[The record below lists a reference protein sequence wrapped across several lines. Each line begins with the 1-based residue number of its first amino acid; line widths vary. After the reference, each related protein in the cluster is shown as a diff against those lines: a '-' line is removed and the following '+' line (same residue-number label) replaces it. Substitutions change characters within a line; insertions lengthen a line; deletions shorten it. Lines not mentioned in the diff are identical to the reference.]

1 MNIATRNE
9 GKLLRDR
16 NRIVAQS
23 FYRQL
28 RHEGFTPE
36 QVIDLST
43 TLLALVTED
52 IQSTE
57 PAQAK

>member
-1 MNIATRNE
+1 MNTAQQTQ

-28 RHEGFTPE
+28 RTEGFTPE

-52 IQSTE
+52 MQGAE
-57 PAQAK
+57 AK

>member
-1 MNIATRNE
+1 MMNTAQQTQ

-28 RHEGFTPE
+28 RTEGFTPE

-43 TLLALVTED
+43 PLLALVTED
-52 IQSTE
+52 MQGAE
-57 PAQAK
+57 AK